1 ENIAMI
7 TPTKLTSMKRTDL
20 QRMCKKFGLKASG
33 KNTDLQKKLAT
44 YALEK
49 LGGTFEDEDY
59 DVETVDVDVISNRGG
74 TDRTSKSNMT
84 NELIM
89 PTTPQTPTI
98 IPKEQINDLGRSL
111 LEITQNDNEIKE
123 SDD

>member
-1 ENIAMI
+1 MEEENIAMI

-33 KNTDLQKKLAT
+33 KNTDLKKQLAT

-98 IPKEQINDLGRSL
+98 IPKEQINDL
-111 LEITQNDNEIKE
+111 
-123 SDD
+123 